1 MSTASEPTGTLEAA
15 LARTDSLLKVDPRLA
30 AEQALEILKA
40 VPGYAPAQLLLAAA
54 RRLTG
59 DPAAALGLIEPL
71 LGEQPKWIAAH
82 FEHGLTLA
90 AVGRGDD
97 AIKALQRTVE
107 LKPDHVEA
115 WRVLGDH
122 LMAIG
127 DNEAADAAYAR
138 HIRCSTRE
146 PVLQQ
151 AAAAMIKNDLP
162 TAERLL
168 KTHLA
173 KVPTDVPAIRMLAEV
188 AIRLGREEDAENL
201 LLRCLELAPSFS
213 RRPDRTAASARRG
226 TPKSELSQSARGNP

>member
-173 KVPTDVPAIRMLAEV
+173 KVCLPTYRRSACWPKSRSAWAVKKMPRTCCCAALNWRRA
-188 AIRLGREEDAENL
+188 
-201 LLRCLELAPSFS
+201 S
-213 RRPDRTAASARRG
+213 RRRVTT
-226 TPKSELSQSARGNP
+226 TPSCCIDAMIQPPP